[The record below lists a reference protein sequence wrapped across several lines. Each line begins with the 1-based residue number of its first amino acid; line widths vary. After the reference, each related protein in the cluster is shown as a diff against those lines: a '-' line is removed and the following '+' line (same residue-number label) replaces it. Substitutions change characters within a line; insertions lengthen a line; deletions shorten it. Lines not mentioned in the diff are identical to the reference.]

1 MSPVVVAEKQ
11 LCGNSDD
18 ERKRLLES
26 YILSKCLNVKIIPV
40 NSLQIR
46 ARASGDEERVK
57 EQ

>member
-1 MSPVVVAEKQ
+1 MVVAEKQ
-11 LCGNSDD
+11 LCDNSDD

-46 ARASGDEERVK
+46 LARASDDEERVK